1 MPAINLVQ
9 QMKDILT
16 DYTDEVMNATV
27 EALEKT
33 AQEAADELKAKSP
46 RRTGKYARDWAVK
59 NDKKRTYASSVV
71 YNKKHYQLTHLL
83 EHGHAMRGGGRSKK
97 GSTGQVVHIAPVN
110 ENAEKLA
117 VRNITEAIGKI
128 K

>member
-16 DYTDEVMNATV
+16 DYSDEVMHATIK
-27 EALEKT
+27 ALEET
-33 AQEAADELKAKSP
+33 AKEAADELKAKSP
-46 RRTGKYARDWAVK
+46 KRTGKYARDWAVK
-59 NDKKRTYASSVV
+59 SEAKRTYTSTFV

-83 EHGHAMRGGGRSKK
+83 EYGHAKYEGGRRVEGEFGK
-97 GSTGQVVHIAPVN
+97 VEHIGPVN

-117 VRNITEAIGKI
+117 VKNITEAIQRI